1 MLNFLPGNTV
11 YHLTATLNAM
21 ANPLMAFLAMFLPC
35 KSKRIVSVL
44 TILGCVTTSFILA
57 TALHSPN
64 PLWGDVGGGIT
75 VVAWVMIGCLFSYV
89 KVCTFFYLKL
99 NIQQIGFKKLLMHTK
114 IKSIINHVQNT
125 VPILGYQETF

>member
-1 MLNFLPGNTV
+1 MNHSNMLNFLLGNTV

-75 VVAWVMIGCLFSYV
+75 VVAWVVIGCLFSYV
-89 KVCTFFYLKL
+89 KVCTLLLLEPKYFATRNLKHIYYIL
-99 NIQQIGFKKLLMHTK
+99 N
-114 IKSIINHVQNT
+114 
-125 VPILGYQETF
+125 